1 MKSYP
6 DEDTWTAE
14 DIANERRTAAEV
26 QRSLERMHIK
36 MVLAVGAVGIALG
49 VAIHFLS
56 TP

>member
-6 DEDTWTAE
+6 DEDTWTADDE
-14 DIANERRTAAEV
+14 ANRQRTAAEV
-26 QRSLERMHIK
+26 EKALERMYTK
-36 MVLAVGAVGIALG
+36 MVLAIGAAGILLG

>member
-1 MKSYP
+1 
-6 DEDTWTAE
+6 
-14 DIANERRTAAEV
+14 
-26 QRSLERMHIK
+26 MHIK